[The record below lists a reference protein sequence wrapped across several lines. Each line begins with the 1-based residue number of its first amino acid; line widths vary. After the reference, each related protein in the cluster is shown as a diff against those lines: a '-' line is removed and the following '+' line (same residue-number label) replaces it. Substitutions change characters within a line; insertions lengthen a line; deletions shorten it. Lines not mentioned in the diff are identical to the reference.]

1 MKNYIAPLLFSAY
14 LLAGCNS
21 QQSPEKFSIAGEAQG
36 TYYAISYY
44 DANKRNLQPK
54 VDSLL
59 KAFDQSV
66 SLWVDQSTLSKV
78 NRGDTNVVLDNIFLY
93 NFILSKEISALT
105 DGYFDFTI
113 GPLAQAW
120 GFHRKNRLELSKKQV
135 DSLKN
140 LVDYKKVRIE
150 AGKIIKDDPR
160 MSFDFNAVAQGHS
173 VDLIAQMFD
182 SLKIESFIID
192 IGGEIVARNKKP
204 DGKNWIVAI
213 ETPSE
218 SKTDERTYEVVLPLE
233 NLALATSG
241 SYRKY
246 FEKDGKRFSHAID
259 PNTGYPVDHNL
270 LSVTTL
276 ANNAALADALSTA
289 FMVMGLEKSLKLI
302 ETLPDVE
309 VYFILWSEDNT
320 YETYAT
326 AGMKKLIE
334 NQTPQE

>member
-1 MKNYIAPLLFSAY
+1 MKNFIAFFLLSAT
-14 LLAGCNS
+14 LFAGCNR
-21 QQSPEKFSIAGEAQG
+21 QQSPKKFSIAGEAQG

-44 DANKRNLQPK
+44 DAQERNLQPK

-59 KAFDQSV
+59 KAFDLSV
-66 SLWVDQSTLSKV
+66 SLWVDQSVLSKV
-78 NRGDTNVVLDNIFLY
+78 NRGDSNVILDDIFIY
-93 NFILSKEISALT
+93 NFILSKEISALS

-120 GFHRKNRLELSKKQV
+120 GFHRKNRSELSEKQV

-140 LVDYKKVRIE
+140 LVNYKKVKIE
-150 AGKIIKDDPR
+150 GGKIIKEDPR
-160 MSFDFNAVAQGHS
+160 MSFDFNAIAQGHS

-182 SLKIESFIID
+182 ALKIESFIID
-192 IGGEIVARNKKP
+192 IGGEIVARHRKP
-204 DGKNWIVAI
+204 DGKNWVVAI

-218 SKTDERTYEVVLPLE
+218 TKTDERTYEVVLPLE

-246 FEKDGKRFSHAID
+246 FEKDGKRFSHAIN
-259 PNTGYPVDHNL
+259 PKTGYPVDHNL

-289 FMVMGLEKSLKLI
+289 FMVMGLEKSLKLLENI
-302 ETLPDVE
+302 PEVE
-309 VYFILWSEDNT
+309 AYFILWSEDNT
-320 YETYAT
+320 YRTYAT
-326 AGMKKLIE
+326 EGMKKLIG
-334 NQTPQE
+334 N